1 MSAQGPPPELPEA
14 ADILVSTAASLVN
27 LAGIR
32 LTEAEHKN
40 APKAKEAIEAA
51 RQLLPLCPEE
61 TVGQIRDALS
71 QIQMLY
77 VRETQDPARPAE
89 PGASASESGAQQA
102 EPPAQPSPSDAEER
116 AKARAKIWIPGS
128 E

>member
-40 APKAKEAIEAA
+40 PPKAKEAIEAA
-51 RQLLPLCPEE
+51 RQLLPLCPEDA
-61 TVGQIRDALS
+61 VGPIKDALS
-71 QIQMLY
+71 QVQMLY
-77 VRETQDPARPAE
+77 VKETDDR
-89 PGASASESGAQQA
+89 S
-102 EPPAQPSPSDAEER
+102 
-116 AKARAKIWIPGS
+116 KARSKIWTPGS

>member
-1 MSAQGPPPELPEA
+1 LSTQEPPPQLPEA

-40 APKAKEAIEAA
+40 PAQAKEAIEAA
-51 RQLLPLCPEE
+51 RQLLPLCPEDA
-61 TVGQIRDALS
+61 VGPIKDALS
-71 QIQMLY
+71 QVQMLY
-77 VRETQDPARPAE
+77 VKETRGDPPGSPE
-89 PGASASESGAQQA
+89 PSASDE
-102 EPPAQPSPSDAEER
+102 EER
-116 AKARAKIWIPGS
+116 AKARAKIWTPGS

>member
-1 MSAQGPPPELPEA
+1 MSAQGPPPELPET
-14 ADILVSTAASLVN
+14 ADVIVSTVASLVN

-32 LTEAEHKN
+32 LTDAEHKN

-51 RQLLPLCPEE
+51 RQLLPLCPEDAAAP
-61 TVGQIRDALS
+61 IRDALS
-71 QIQMLY
+71 QVQMLY
-77 VRETQDPARPAE
+77 VRETQDRAQP
-89 PGASASESGAQQA
+89 SE
-102 EPPAQPSPSDAEER
+102 PAQPEPASSDAEER